1 MGGEAPVAW
10 SDDIEGDAGQL
21 LVANADDFAA
31 WLGADAPV
39 QHGALDAVHPFAEG
53 HSCYVW
59 RVTPGSI
66 RIMVDPTRTF
76 LCLARIEY
84 ADNEAGRDAAHAYA
98 LAYQSAPAAEGLA
111 YRVSTGPVVV
121 AWSPGRA
128 RDTSTAIQALPLS
141 AATPGA
147 LIDFAT
153 GPNAAAL
160 WLAPGL
166 YASSLFYHEEDRWAV
181 SWCRLQRVSD

>member
-1 MGGEAPVAW
+1 MAGQTPVGW
-10 SDDIEGDAGQL
+10 CDDIEGDAGHL

-31 WLGADAPV
+31 WLGADAPLGL
-39 QHGALDAVHPFAEG
+39 GALDAVVSFGEG
-53 HSCYVW
+53 QRCYAW
-59 RVTPGSI
+59 NVTPGSV

-76 LCLARIEY
+76 LCLARIDY
-84 ADNEAGRDAAHAYA
+84 ADNEAGRNAAHAYA
-98 LAYQSAPAAEGLA
+98 LAYQAAPSPQGHA
-111 YRVSTGPVVV
+111 YRVSEGPVVI
-121 AWSPGRA
+121 AWSPSSV

-141 AATPGA
+141 AASPGA
-147 LIDFAT
+147 LIDFAK

-160 WLAPGL
+160 WMAPGV

>member
-39 QHGALDAVHPFAEG
+39 QNGALDAIHPFEG
-53 HSCYVW
+53 HSCYLW
-59 RVTPGSI
+59 SVTPGSI

-98 LAYQSAPAAEGLA
+98 LGYQAAPSPDGLA
-111 YRVSTGPVVV
+111 YRVSEGPIVI
-121 AWSPGRA
+121 AWSTCSVL
-128 RDTSTAIQALPLS
+128 DTSTAIRALPLS

-147 LIDFAT
+147 LIDFST

-160 WLAPGL
+160 WIAPGL
-166 YASSLFYHEEDRWAV
+166 YVSSLFYHEEDRWAV